1 MSVFVSC
8 KNKLPNNIES
18 AVRSCEL
25 EYKIHRKS
33 DSIILNHTTEE
44 IDKMPLDTIS
54 KLIGVLEI
62 NRDMEE
68 NNEKELKELLKI
80 NPEYSDYDEVKNM
93 KKSYYNENLIKSS
106 KIKMYLEKQYEKKL
120 GIILAKSVDEI
131 VRDYDVFNN
140 PVIE

>member
-1 MSVFVSC
+1 
-8 KNKLPNNIES
+8 
-18 AVRSCEL
+18 
-25 EYKIHRKS
+25 
-33 DSIILNHTTEE
+33 
-44 IDKMPLDTIS
+44 MPLDTIS